1 MLLWLAIHNTLIKKL
16 PTAEELG
23 SFHID
28 EDDILA
34 SHDVVALFTST
45 PIKESL
51 DVITERLEQNP
62 EWNYTTLLET
72 DDIME
77 LLEFI
82 LSTTY
87 FSH

>member
-1 MLLWLAIHNTLIKKL
+1 M
-16 PTAEELG
+16 EELG

-34 SHDVVALFTST
+34 SHDVVVLFTST

-51 DVITERLEQNP
+51 DVIREILEQNP

-72 DDIME
+72 DDITE